1 MDFALLPLQTGCLQH
16 FQTFIFLPRPLQPC
30 AIKSYPVFKTPKLL
44 NSPPLCV
51 CLPLKLSPWYFYPS
65 HCLLIPSQG
74 SSPPRLYPSITVLSS
89 DSSTYSTCFFPNSQ
103 LLLDPQALSSSLI
116 AYLCI
121 LPSPPTC
128 QALILLPLSNL
139 IPFCPLSHPLFF
151 PSAL

>member
-65 HCLLIPSQG
+65 HFLLIPSQG
-74 SSPPRLYPSITVLSS
+74 PSPPHLYSSITVLSS
-89 DSSTYSTCFFPNSQ
+89 DSSTHSTCFWI
-103 LLLDPQALSSSLI
+103 LKHSSPLM

-121 LPSPPTC
+121 LPSPPTH
-128 QALILLPLSNL
+128 QAIILLPSSNR

-151 PSAL
+151 HSALQTHHTF